1 MKPCDLADLLLLAAL
16 WGASFLFMRIAAPDF
31 GAAPLAALRVAGA
44 AMLLLPM
51 LTLRGAWP
59 ALRRHWW
66 PIAVVGLCNSAL
78 PFTLFAHAA
87 LSIEAGVSAILN
99 ATSPLF
105 GVLFA
110 ALWLREPSNGWR
122 LAGLPVALIGVALL
136 VGGRIGLKAGA
147 AAADAAVAIALC
159 LSAAVLYG
167 FSANYARRSLSGVP
181 PLAIA
186 AGSQAAAALLLAPA
200 AALTWPAATAPWT
213 AWVAVLALALPCT
226 GVAYVLYFRLIANV
240 GAARAITVTF
250 LVPAFAVLW
259 GAMFLGEAVD
269 AGMLV
274 GGVVILA
281 GTALA
286 TGLLYPPAWHR
297 SRG

>member
-1 MKPCDLADLLLLAAL
+1 MKARDLADLLLLAAL
-16 WGASFLFMRIAAPDF
+16 WGGSFLFMRIAAPDF
-31 GAAPLAALRVAGA
+31 GATALAALRVGGA
-44 AMLLLPM
+44 ALLLLPM
-51 LTLRGAWP
+51 LALRGDWP
-59 ALRRHWW
+59 ALRQHWW

-105 GVLFA
+105 GALFA
-110 ALWLREPSNGWR
+110 AMWLREPSNGWR

-136 VGGRIGLKAGA
+136 VGERIGLKAGA
-147 AAADAAVAIALC
+147 ASADAAVAIAMC
-159 LSAAVLYG
+159 LFAAVLYG
-167 FSANYARRSLSGVP
+167 FSANYAKRSLSGVP
-181 PLAIA
+181 PLAVA

-200 AALTWPAATAPWT
+200 ATLSWPATNPPST
-213 AWVAVLALALPCT
+213 AWAAVLALALLCT

-259 GAMFLGEAVD
+259 GAMFLGEAVGT
-269 AGMLV
+269 GMLA
-274 GGVVILA
+274 GGVVILI

-286 TGLLYPPAWHR
+286 TGLLHPPTWVR
-297 SRG
+297 SLR

>member
-1 MKPCDLADLLLLAAL
+1 MKPRDLVDLLLLAAL
-16 WGASFLFMRIAAPDF
+16 WGGSFLFMRIAVPDF
-31 GAAPLAALRVAGA
+31 GATALAALRVGGA
-44 AMLLLPM
+44 ALLLLPL
-51 LTLRGAWP
+51 LTLRGGWP
-59 ALRRHWW
+59 ALRRHWR

-105 GVLFA
+105 GALFA

-122 LAGLPVALIGVALL
+122 HAGLPIALVGVALL
-136 VGGRIGLKAGA
+136 VWERIGLKAGA
-147 AAADAAVAIALC
+147 ASADAVVAIGLC
-159 LSAAVLYG
+159 LVASVLYG
-167 FSANYARRSLSGVP
+167 FSANYAKRSLSGVP
-181 PLAIA
+181 PLAVA
-186 AGSQAAAALLLAPA
+186 AGSQGAAALLLAPA
-200 AALTWPAATAPWT
+200 AALAWPAANPPLT

-259 GAMFLGEAVD
+259 GALFMGEAVGT
-269 AGMLV
+269 GMLA
-274 GGVVILA
+274 GGVVILI

-286 TGLLYPPAWHR
+286 TGLLHPPTWV
-297 SRG
+297 RGLR